1 MSGPQGAQLRTAIT
15 SVHRICPEFNP
26 VQVLRRSGRSV
37 LLIGATGRSTA
48 VAKCLLDHSPVWAER
63 FRREIAMYR
72 AFVRQRPPVRVPR
85 LIAADPDN
93 CALVMERMPGR
104 IAAAQRHPTEPPP
117 RADLGAVLGA
127 IRRVNQ
133 WRPPADLFDAP
144 IDYAGRLT
152 RYHELGLLTDRDM
165 GDLQKLLR
173 GVSHAWGR
181 QTPAQFCHGDAL
193 LNNVLL
199 SPAGPVLLDW
209 DHAGWYLP
217 GYDLATLWTV
227 LGDAPVT
234 RRQMSQPLNTNRPVY
249 TGCETAGEECA
260 PHGSAAVRLHTAP
273 RADAPLVKDIGL
285 RPDGSDSTTGVN
297 DTGARATTGQQ
308 FAVAGREGDWTAIW
322 YLGQRAWFQDP
333 KRRPTAVSAKGLVV
347 TPKAGVAEV
356 PVYGRAYP
364 EEAAYPEGVPVQA
377 VSPLPYKLLAGQSY
391 PLGLRTRGEYLW
403 ATTFD
408 PAGHKVVRGQ
418 DVYYQIQFGHRVAF
432 VRAAD
437 VTVRRSGK

>member
-1 MSGPQGAQLRTAIT
+1 MYAASSSVSAPPRPYRRQLPGTGPYLDPAPGGRTRRTAALGPVPPRGRLDLSGPQGAQLRTAIT

-48 VAKCLLDHSPVWAER
+48 VAKCLLDHSPAWAER

-93 CALVMERMPGR
+93 CALVIERMPGR

-133 WRPPADLFDAP
+133 WRPPAGLFDAP
-144 IDYAGRLT
+144 IDYAVRLT

-173 GVSHAWGR
+173 GVSQTRGR
-181 QTPAQFCHGDAL
+181 QTPAQFSHGDAL

-234 RRQMSQPLNTNRPVY
+234 RRQISQLAQAAGPATRDSFLVNLMLVLTREIRQYETAVQRTMHDPAPVVP
-249 TGCETAGEECA
+249 GAVPAGEEQRLLLR
-260 PHGSAAVRLHTAP
+260 RLHDDCALAR
-273 RADAPLVKDIGL
+273 RA
-285 RPDGSDSTTGVN
+285 
-297 DTGARATTGQQ
+297 
-308 FAVAGREGDWTAIW
+308 
-322 YLGQRAWFQDP
+322 
-333 KRRPTAVSAKGLVV
+333 
-347 TPKAGVAEV
+347 
-356 PVYGRAYP
+356 
-364 EEAAYPEGVPVQA
+364 
-377 VSPLPYKLLAGQSY
+377 
-391 PLGLRTRGEYLW
+391 
-403 ATTFD
+403 
-408 PAGHKVVRGQ
+408 
-418 DVYYQIQFGHRVAF
+418 
-432 VRAAD
+432 VRAA
-437 VTVRRSGK
+437 VGTR